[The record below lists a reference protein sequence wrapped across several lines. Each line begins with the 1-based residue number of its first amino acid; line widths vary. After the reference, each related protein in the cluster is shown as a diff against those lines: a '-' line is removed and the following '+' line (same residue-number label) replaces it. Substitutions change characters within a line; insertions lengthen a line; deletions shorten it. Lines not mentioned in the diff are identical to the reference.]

1 MEIEDIDNKLDMHFE
16 IHFNDWSKITEI
28 SRELSYN
35 GEITIIS
42 EEKSIYFYVFFPKN
56 DADKYR
62 YLFPLFD
69 VEERKNYF
77 MALGRINNRNIKDTI
92 DSISNIDGLIIN
104 SYWLK
109 SGSIVMEGYFHHNK
123 LQEFSNIILSQIV
136 QAKNI
141 NKILLRPVKSIYA
154 NIKNCC
160 QNFKNIVISIKYDE
174 FNNARVAQLLKNT
187 DTIAQL
193 IDNYPVNNKFRIILY
208 SNDDLT
214 KYDGINVISRE
225 DGIYTT
231 KIEDDFLGVLGRKTF
246 ESRISWQYSF
256 IYEKMGRIYASFLI
270 PDYRAR
276 EYIDMI
282 IASQMEIKRMDL
294 VTIENYSN
302 INED

>member
-214 KYDGINVISRE
+214 KYDGINIISRE

-302 INED
+302 INEN

>member
-35 GEITIIS
+35 GEIAIIS

-154 NIKNCC
+154 NIRNSC

-214 KYDGINVISRE
+214 KYDGINIISRE

-302 INED
+302 INEN

>member
-136 QAKNI
+136 QAQNI

-154 NIKNCC
+154 NIRNSC

-174 FNNARVAQLLKNT
+174 FTNARVAQLLKNT

-214 KYDGINVISRE
+214 KYDGINIISRE

-302 INED
+302 INEN

>member
-42 EEKSIYFYVFFPKN
+42 EEKSIYFYAFFPKN

>member
-214 KYDGINVISRE
+214 KYDGINIISRE

-270 PDYRAR
+270 SDYRAR

-302 INED
+302 INEN